1 MVSILKEMNDWVYV
15 TNRIL
20 DRGGEVMLYDTFF
33 NKIPKKKNIFKE
45 VAKASAVVLY
55 YAIRYLV

>member
-45 VAKASAVVLY
+45 VAKASALVLY
-55 YAIRYLV
+55 YAIRYLA

>member
-1 MVSILKEMNDWVYV
+1 MNDWVYV

-45 VAKASAVVLY
+45 IAKASALVLY
-55 YAIRYLV
+55 YAIRYLA